1 MQTNTTAYT
10 NAINSIKRQTDAYI
24 ECYYNNLSTVRE
36 TFTSDNIVSIEIS
49 RAGEQSKFFGFGVS
63 QKATIKLLD
72 KDRNINFSKGYGVKI
87 YIGVKLADGSMEYKP
102 FPRMWITDIV
112 RDETSNALTITAYD
126 MLETALLHT
135 VNELDIKPPYTIK
148 QYAEAA
154 AQYLDGVDRNHKPVN
169 KHLVLDPLLND
180 SNLDG
185 EYWSISENGNL
196 LCNAEYS
203 SRYTSETFVYFG
215 DFDTGYEDLDMY
227 KNYILRVKAIG
238 GDGIPTASK
247 PFTISEGANTYVWNS
262 DTLDIPLIHEP
273 LLSDIHI
280 ETSKGVS
287 YEDLE
292 IEFTLIEVAEKE
304 IAPLFENEAAISA
317 LSLSYEN
324 GANFEGSETLRDAFN
339 AIAEATQTIYFMG
352 ADDLFHFK
360 RLADADE
367 ASVKTLDKSIYM
379 NLKTGDDYYIK
390 SVVHVTELGDNLS
403 AEDPNYTPGVHG
415 IQYVRNNPF
424 WELREDA
431 ATLLNTA
438 LAEVD
443 GIGACQFECEWR
455 GDPSLEPG
463 DRISFE
469 LGFEGGYTDEA
480 YLLNDT
486 LTYNG
491 GLRQK
496 TEWNY
501 TTPEQAFTNP
511 TSLGEVIKQTYAKV
525 DKQNKEIEI
534 VAGEASENKQEL
546 AALKINTESISASV
560 SKMEEVNTDAIASIN
575 GDIVT
580 LTKKVEATMTSEDVK
595 LEIKSELSNGVDK
608 VTTSTGFTFNEEGL
622 TIAKT
627 GSEMTT
633 NIDEDGMSVYR
644 DNQEVLT
651 ADNQGV
657 VAYNLKARTYL
668 IVGENSRFEDFT
680 STTGEQRTGC
690 FWIGG

>member
-1 MQTNTTAYT
+1 MQTNSTAYT

-24 ECYYNNLSTVRE
+24 EVYYNNLTTTPRE
-36 TFTSDNIVSIEIS
+36 TLTSDNIVSIEIS

-72 KDRNINFSKGYGVKI
+72 KNRDYGFAKGYGIKI
-87 YIGVKLADGSMEYKP
+87 YIGVKLEDGTYEYKA
-102 FPRMWITDIV
+102 FPRMWMTDVV

-135 VNELDIKPPYTIK
+135 VNELEIEAPYTIK
-148 QYAEAA
+148 EFAETTAK
-154 AQYLDGVDRNHKPVN
+154 YLDGADRNHKPLNEV
-169 KHLVLDPLLND
+169 LVLDKLLNEEID
-180 SNLDG
+180 NSS
-185 EYWSISENGNL
+185 YWSINERGNL
-196 LCNAEYS
+196 ICNAEYS
-203 SRYTSETFVYFG
+203 SRYTSSTWVYFG
-215 DFDTGYEDLDMY
+215 TFDGGSYDLDIY
-227 KNYILRVKAIG
+227 KTYMLHIKALG
-238 GDGIPTASK
+238 GEGIPTASK
-247 PFTISEGANTYVWNS
+247 PFTLSMGASTYTWNS
-262 DTLDIPLIHEP
+262 ASLSIPIAYDSYLD
-273 LLSDIHI
+273 DIYV
-280 ETSKGVS
+280 ETAKGVH

-292 IEFTLIEVAEKE
+292 IQFSIEE
-304 IAPLFENEAAISA
+304 IGGKAVSPLFEDEASISA

-324 GANFEGSETLRDAFN
+324 GANFEGTETLREALN
-339 AIAEATQTIYFMG
+339 AIAEATQTIYYMG

-360 RLADADE
+360 RLATGNKGI
-367 ASVKTLDKSIYM
+367 KTLDKNIYM

-390 SVVHVTELGDNLS
+390 SIVHVTELGDNLS
-403 AEDPNYTPGVHG
+403 AEDPDYSPGIHG

-424 WELREDA
+424 WELRDDA
-431 ATLLNTA
+431 ATLIDTA
-438 LAEVD
+438 LAEVY
-443 GIGACQFECEWR
+443 GIGANQFECEWR

-469 LGFEGGYTDEA
+469 LGFDEGYTEES
-480 YLLNDT
+480 YLLSDT

-496 TEWNY
+496 TEWSY

-511 TSLGEVIKQTYAKV
+511 TSLGDVIKQTYAKV

-560 SKMEEVNTDAIASIN
+560 SKIEEANTDALASIN
-575 GDIVT
+575 GELVT
-580 LTKKVEATMTSEDVK
+580 LTKKVETAITAEDVQIQ
-595 LEIKSELSNGVDK
+595 IKSEISNGVDK
-608 VTTSTGFTFNEEGL
+608 VTTATGFTFNEDGL

-657 VAYNLKARTYL
+657 IAYNLKAKTYL